1 MSERTNGWWG
11 ARVVALVLLA
21 VTASLAWRTGHE
33 AAQADR
39 RPIWIEPGE
48 YHGPADTVL
57 DQAQVEAIAERAK
70 RLTF

>member
-1 MSERTNGWWG
+1 MTGNSGSWWG
-11 ARVVALVLLA
+11 ARVVALVLLVA
-21 VTASLAWRTGHE
+21 MASLVWRTNHE
-33 AAQADR
+33 ARQADR

-48 YHGPADTVL
+48 YKGPADAVL

>member
-1 MSERTNGWWG
+1 MSEGSNGWWG
-11 ARVVALVLLA
+11 ARVVALVLLVA
-21 VTASLAWRTGHE
+21 VASLVWRTSSE
-33 AAQADR
+33 FRQADR

-48 YHGPADTVL
+48 YKGPADAVL